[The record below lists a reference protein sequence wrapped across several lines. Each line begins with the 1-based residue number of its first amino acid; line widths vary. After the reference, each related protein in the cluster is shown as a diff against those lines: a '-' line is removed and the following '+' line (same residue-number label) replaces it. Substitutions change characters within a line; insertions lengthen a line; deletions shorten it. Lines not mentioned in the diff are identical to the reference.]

1 MPWREPRPDGSFDA
15 YRILVSELMLQQTQ
29 VPRVIPKF
37 ISFLND
43 FPSLHALAAAPL
55 AEVLRAW
62 SGLGY
67 NRRAKYLHEAA
78 KTLQAAPEP
87 WTYEQLVAC
96 KGIGPNTAKAVL
108 VYAYDQPEI
117 FIETNVRTVF
127 IHYFFQERQTVSDA
141 EILAVHERTLDREL
155 PRACY
160 WALMDIGAYIKSA
173 EGNASKKST
182 AYKKQ
187 TPFAGSLRQ
196 VRGRILKLLADGIP
210 KTAEQLGRQED
221 KRTEA
226 VLETLKNEG
235 LIHKKR
241 RKYYLGSA

>member
-43 FPSLHALAAAPL
+43 FPSLQALAAAPL

-78 KTLQAAPEP
+78 KTLQDVPEP

-108 VYAYDQPEI
+108 VYAYDQPEV
-117 FIETNVRTVF
+117 FIETNIRTVF
-127 IHYFFQERQTVSDA
+127 IHYFFQDKLTVSDA
-141 EILAVHERTLDREL
+141 EITAVLERTLDREL

-173 EGNASKKST
+173 EGNASRKST

-187 TPFAGSLRQ
+187 SPFEGSMRQ
-196 VRGRILKLLADGIP
+196 VRGRVLKLLADGIP
-210 KTAEQLGRQED
+210 KTMQQLSMQDDE
-221 KRTEA
+221 RTKA
-226 VLETLKNEG
+226 VLASLQNEG
-235 LIHKKR
+235 LIHKKSG
-241 RKYYLGSA
+241 KYHLGNV